1 VDLALGILLM
11 LSGIGMAFFWLS
23 FMFTGGLSQ
32 GIRTMAGENYI
43 ILHIT
48 AEILTSVIC
57 LAGGLA
63 LALGFGWGLPVG
75 IFACGMLAYT
85 GINSLAW
92 IKNTRAIS
100 LVFVTVFIISIAG
113 GVYLLISYLN

>member
-1 VDLALGILLM
+1 MDLALGILLM
-11 LSGIGMAFFWLS
+11 LAGIGMAFFWLS
-23 FMFTGGLSQ
+23 FVLTGGLSQ

-48 AEILTSVIC
+48 AELLTSVIC

-63 LALGFGWGLPVG
+63 LAIGFGWGLPVG

-92 IKNTRAIS
+92 IKNTKAIS
-100 LVFVTVFIISIAG
+100 LVFLTVFLISIVG
-113 GVYLLISYLN
+113 GIYLLTSHLN